1 MQAEVKAAT
10 GGEDLV
16 HSESIEYAG
25 FWIRVMATLIDSV
38 IVMIIT
44 LPITTAIYGEVPK
57 DGYTYLQGGWDLVI
71 NYVFPA
77 LAVIVFWI
85 VKSATPGKL
94 FNKLT
99 IVDAK
104 TGGKPS
110 VGQYIVRYLG
120 YFVSIIPLCAGLIW
134 VAFDQRKQ
142 GWHDKMA
149 GTLVIKNKVIEEDVI
164 SDIEDQKSTDL

>member
-1 MQAEVKAAT
+1 MQADVKAVT
-10 GGEDLV
+10 EVENLGHL
-16 HSESIEYAG
+16 ESIEYAG
-25 FWIRVMATLIDSV
+25 FWIRVMAVLIDSV

-71 NYVFPA
+71 NYLFPA
-77 LAVIVFWI
+77 VAVIIFWMY
-85 VKSATPGKL
+85 KSATPGKL
-94 FNKLT
+94 LTKLT

-110 VGQYIVRYLG
+110 VGQFIARYLG
-120 YFVSIIPLCAGLIW
+120 YFVSIIPFCAGLIW
-134 VAFDQRKQ
+134 VAFDKRKQ

-149 GTLVIKNKVIEEDVI
+149 GTLVIKNSVVNLDDLDVKA
-164 SDIEDQKSTDL
+164 EK